1 MQITHSNFDLP
12 IVPIVVKYTLRTEN
26 YETTVRDYIY
36 MTYTYNS
43 ATDDFE
49 YQLAYTAN
57 EETLLESY
65 IDMYGEEKDSRVEL
79 EEMFVR

>member
-1 MQITHSNFDLP
+1 
-12 IVPIVVKYTLRTEN
+12 
-26 YETTVRDYIY
+26 